1 MAADPNTSAPT
12 DDVRPWPKLSSRPGP
27 DLKLFQVR
35 FDRLTNPRT
44 EETLERLVLDTPD
57 WVNVVALTPD
67 RRLVCVRQY
76 RFGTET
82 ITLEIPGGMVDRGEG
97 HREAAE
103 RELLEETGYRAQRWS
118 YLGCVEANPAI
129 HNNRLHH
136 WLALD
141 AASTGHQELDE
152 GEDIQVVEL
161 DLEEAR
167 RAVFDGRIAH
177 SLVVCA
183 LARVLD
189 LRVEPPPDPPDIPPI
204 R

>member
-1 MAADPNTSAPT
+1 MPNAPS
-12 DDVRPWPKLSSRPGP
+12 DDVRPWPKLRSRPGP

-35 FDRLTNPRT
+35 FDHLTNPRT
-44 EETLERLVLDTPD
+44 DEELERLVLETPD
-57 WVNVVALTPD
+57 WVNVVALTPN

-103 RELLEETGYRAQRWS
+103 RELREETGYVAKRWS
-118 YLGCVEANPAI
+118 YLGSVEANPAI
-129 HNNRLHH
+129 HTNRLHH

-141 AASTGHQELDE
+141 AAPTAHQELDE
-152 GEDIQVVEL
+152 GEDIQVLEL

-189 LRVEPPPDPPDIPPI
+189 LRVDTPPDP
-204 R
+204 